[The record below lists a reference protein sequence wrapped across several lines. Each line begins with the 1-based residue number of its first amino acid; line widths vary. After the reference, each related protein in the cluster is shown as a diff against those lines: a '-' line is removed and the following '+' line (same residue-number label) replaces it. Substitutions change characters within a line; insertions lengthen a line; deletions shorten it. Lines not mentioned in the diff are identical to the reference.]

1 MFKAYDTG
9 EFGRYMR
16 SVRKSLNLTQLEVEK
31 MSNVNVET
39 LRRLEL
45 GKVIPKY
52 ETLEYLSIVYK
63 QDLLSIFGIHRTSQ
77 IMYEFYNYLDEIII
91 RYDLEKILE
100 IEAKFDEVLASK
112 EMNKIIVGASHSGTY
127 WYPKNGYM
135 GWHTNENHSGQGRF
149 YCNYA
154 AENDKAFFR
163 YQPAGTDE
171 VVTSWDIN
179 GWTFRYFDLG
189 DAPETRLW
197 HCVYSNTDRISLGF
211 RARLLRP

>member
-1 MFKAYDTG
+1 MSYREFTEQDFPKLVDCLNEMLPELLAVSREELSWNSYDPEVTSDHC
-9 EFGRYMR
+9 EEQV
-16 SVRKSLNLTQLEVEK
+16 SAEALTVIKSRCDEQ
-31 MSNVNVET
+31 
-39 LRRLEL
+39 
-45 GKVIPKY
+45 G
-52 ETLEYLSIVYK
+52 
-63 QDLLSIFGIHRTSQ
+63 G
-77 IMYEFYNYLDEIII
+77 YLDPLDKKKYTARARHSGDANYMSFKQWLKDREFWKQGPVF
-91 RYDLEKILE
+91 E
-100 IEAKFDEVLASK
+100 

-189 DAPETRLW
+189 DKPDTRLW

-211 RARLLRP
+211 RARLLKR